1 MGHRIAANIAVDK
14 TSYHFDQLFTYLVP
28 ESLIGQVQVG
38 CRVLVPFGAGNKKVQ
53 GMVFELCGLEDD
65 GVGYKPIHALIDHE
79 PVFTPEMFEMTRFLV
94 KNTFCTYY
102 DAIRAILPVGIN
114 VNVNPMY
121 QLTGNLDTQDWEK
134 LTPEEQ
140 NLVSF
145 LKNAQSQRQ
154 IDAFLETRSSAKKKQ
169 LVQSL
174 IQKGIVEEQ
183 DQLKQRVQNE
193 TVRMVRLR
201 DGAPAGTE
209 KLSPKQKSVI
219 ELLGEVGSGS
229 VKEICYLCGVTENV
243 LRTLQKKGFAEYYDR
258 EVYRRPIKEQSQV
271 QSLADITLSAAQQ
284 EVFDG
289 IRELVRRDEAN
300 VALLHGITGS
310 GKTQIYIKLIE
321 EVLREGKQAAMLVPE
336 ISLTPQMV
344 RKFQGLFG
352 AEIAVIHSS
361 LSLGERLDEW
371 KRIRRGEAKIVIGT
385 RSAVFSPLD
394 NIGIIILDE
403 EGEASYKSESAPRYH
418 AREVAKLRCVKH
430 KATLLLGSATP
441 SVDSYYH
448 ARTGKYHLFELNERF
463 TDAGLPEVYIVDLK
477 DDEKKQNLT
486 GLSSRLVD
494 ELYYNLQHG
503 EQSILLLNRR
513 GYNTFA
519 TCMECSNVI
528 SCPHCSVALTYHKA
542 NGCLMCHYCGYVQKF
557 DSKCPECGGH
567 HIKLTGLG
575 TQRVEDELARLF
587 SDARIL
593 RMDTDT
599 TFSRYAYEEKF
610 AEFAAGE
617 YDMMIGTQM
626 IAKGLDFPNVTLVGV
641 LSVDQ
646 ALYANDYR
654 SYERTF
660 SLITQVVGRSGRGDK
675 KGRAFIQ
682 TYTPDHPV
690 ISFAA
695 EQDYVRFFS
704 SEIENRRALL
714 YPPFCDICMIG
725 FSGAV
730 QDNVRLAAQRFMEIL
745 RDLAQKAQLPMRA
758 LGPHPASI
766 YRLNNKYRYRIILKC
781 RANAGFRALLET
793 AMKAAGK
800 DRLFSRIS
808 FYADINGEIG

>member
-1 MGHRIAANIAVDK
+1 MGHRITANVAVDK

-28 ESLIGQVQVG
+28 EGLTEQVQVG

-53 GMVFELCGLEDD
+53 GMVFELSGLEDD
-65 GVGYKPIHALIDHE
+65 GVGYKPIHALIDQE
-79 PVFTPEMFEMTRFLV
+79 PVFTPEMFEMTRYLV
-94 KNTFCTYY
+94 RNTFCTYY

-121 QLTGNLDTQDWEK
+121 QLTGSLDTQEWER

-145 LKNAQSQRQ
+145 LRNAQSQRQ

-169 LVQSL
+169 IVQSL
-174 IQKGIVEEQ
+174 IDKGLVEEQ
-183 DQLKQRVQNE
+183 DQLKQRVQDE
-193 TVRMVRLR
+193 TIRMVRLR
-201 DGAPAGTE
+201 NGVPAEAE
-209 KLSPKQKSVI
+209 KLSPKQKAVT
-219 ELLGEVGSGS
+219 ELLGEVRAGS
-229 VKEICYLCGVTENV
+229 VKEICYLCGVTEAV
-243 LRTLQKKGFAEYYDR
+243 LRTLQKRGIVEYYDR
-258 EVYRRPIKEQSQV
+258 EVYRSPVREQAEAQP
-271 QSLADITLSAAQQ
+271 LEGITLSDAQQ
-284 EVFDG
+284 EVFAG
-289 IRELVRRDEAN
+289 IRELVSRDEAN
-300 VALLHGITGS
+300 VALLHGVTGS

-321 EVLREGKQAAMLVPE
+321 EVLRDGRQAMLLVPE
-336 ISLTPQMV
+336 ISLTPQLV

-352 AEIAVIHSS
+352 DQIAVIHSS

-371 KRIRRGEAKIVIGT
+371 KRIRRGRVKIVIGT
-385 RSAVFSPLD
+385 RSAVFSPLE
-394 NIGIIILDE
+394 NIGIIVLDE

-418 AREVAKLRCVKH
+418 AREVAKLRCVRH
-430 KATLLLGSATP
+430 RATLLLASATP

-448 ARTGKYHLFELNERF
+448 AKTGKYHLFELSERF

-477 DDEKKQNLT
+477 DDEKRQNLT

-519 TCMECSNVI
+519 TCMDCSNVI
-528 SCPHCSVALTYHKA
+528 SCPNCSVALTYHKA
-542 NGCLMCHYCGYVQKF
+542 NGCLMCHYCGYAQKF
-557 DSKCPECGGH
+557 ESKCPECGGS

-575 TQRVEDELARLF
+575 TQRVEDELVRLF

-610 AEFAAGE
+610 AQFAAGE

-690 ISFAA
+690 INFAA
-695 EQDYVRFFS
+695 EQDYARFFQ

-745 RDLAQKAQLPMRA
+745 RELAQKSKLPMRA

-766 YRLNNKYRYRIILKC
+766 YRMNNKYRYRIIIKC

-793 AMKAAGK
+793 VMKTAGK
-800 DRLFSRIS
+800 DRLFSRVS